1 MGGQYRNSQAAV
13 RAMGVV
19 ATFAG
24 MSATP
29 ARTLVTS
36 ALPYANGPIH
46 IGHIAGAYLPA
57 DVYVRYLRLRK
68 QDVVWVCG
76 SDEHGAAITLR
87 ARKEDTTP
95 RAIVDRYHE
104 EMQEAFAGLDI
115 AFDHYDRTS
124 SPDHHRFAQEY
135 FLTLLDKG
143 AFTQETRQ
151 QFFDP
156 IEKQFLA
163 DRYVQGGCPK
173 CGHDK
178 AYGDQCEKCGSAL
191 SPEERIEPVSILS
204 GATPEWRETTLWYL
218 PMDRHED
225 WLREYLEQG
234 TLYGNPHHDPKA
246 WKAHVIGQCKS
257 WVDGGLQSRA
267 MTRDLDWGVPVP
279 VEGADGKVLYVWLD
293 APLGYI
299 TATRNWAEKKGVDW
313 EPYWKAEDTR
323 LVHFIGKD
331 NIVFHCIIFP
341 ILLKEHGGY
350 LLPHNVPAN
359 EFMNL
364 EGDKIST
371 SRNWAVW
378 AKEYIHDFPGRS
390 DEMRYVLASIM
401 PEQKD
406 AEFTW
411 EDFQSRVNNELADV
425 LGNFVNRVVVLT
437 SKYFGGKVPAAR
449 GNWTETD
456 QSLRDLM
463 ASTPG
468 AVGESIEKYRF
479 RDALQHAM
487 GLVRAGNKY
496 LTEEEPWKVIKSDEQ
511 RTADILNLALQ
522 VTANAAI
529 VLSPFLPRT
538 SERIASALGTAHLPW
553 DAAGGDL
560 VPAGQPLGSLPILF
574 DKVTDEQVEE
584 QRGKLG
590 QSGEAEGMRDVEA
603 EKAQTTFDDFQAM
616 DLRVAEVIAA
626 EKVKGADKLLQLTV
640 RTGYDERTVVSGIA
654 EHFAPEDVVGRKV
667 TLLANLA
674 PRKIRGVVSQGMVL
688 MASTED
694 GGLRFVTPEEG
705 AEPGDII
712 R

>member
-1 MGGQYRNSQAAV
+1 MAGGSNYLRSSMKSQ
-13 RAMGVV
+13 
-19 ATFAG
+19 
-24 MSATP
+24 P

-46 IGHIAGAYLPA
+46 IGHMAGAYLPA
-57 DVYVRYLRLRK
+57 DVYVRYLRAR
-68 QDVVWVCG
+68 QRDVVWVCG

-87 ARKEDTTP
+87 ARKEGTTP

-104 EMQEAFAGLDI
+104 EMQAAFRGMDI
-115 AFDHYDRTS
+115 SFDHYDRTS
-124 SPDHHRFAQEY
+124 SAEHHAFAQEF
-135 FLTLLDKG
+135 FLTLLKKG
-143 AFTQETRQ
+143 AFTEETRQ

-156 IEKQFLA
+156 EEKQFLA
-163 DRYVQGGCPK
+163 DRYIMGTCPK
-173 CGHDK
+173 CSDDK

-191 SPEERIEPVSILS
+191 SPEDLIDPKSTLS
-204 GATPEWRETTLWYL
+204 GATPELKETTLWYL
-218 PMDRHED
+218 PMGRHED
-225 WLREYLEQG
+225 WLKEYLENG
-234 TLYGNPHHDPKA
+234 ALDGENHHDPKS
-246 WKAHVIGQCKS
+246 WKAHVLGQCKS

-299 TATRNWAEKKGVDW
+299 TATKNWAKNKGVDW
-313 EPYWKAEDTR
+313 APYWKDKDTQ

-331 NIVFHCIIFP
+331 NIVFHGIIFP
-341 ILLKEHGGY
+341 ILLKEHGDY

-378 AKEYIHDFPGRS
+378 ASEYMDDFPGRS

-406 AEFTW
+406 SEFTW

-437 SKYFGGKVPAAR
+437 TKYYEGKAPAAS
-449 GNWTETD
+449 GQWTETD
-456 QSLRDLM
+456 KALMGLM

-468 AVGESIEKYRF
+468 AVGDAMERYRF

-496 LTEEEPWKVIKSDEQ
+496 LTEEEPWKVKKTDEQ
-511 RTADILNLALQ
+511 RTADIMSLALQ

-529 VLSPFLPRT
+529 VLAPFLPKT
-538 SERIASALGTAHLPW
+538 TQKIAEALGTSDLTW
-553 DAAGGDL
+553 DAAGGEV
-560 VPAGQPLGSLPILF
+560 VPVGQSLKSLPILF
-574 DKVTDEQVEE
+574 QKVTDEQVEV
-584 QRGKLG
+584 QRAKLG
-590 QSGEAEGMRDVEA
+590 PDPSEAGLRDVES
-603 EKAQTTFDDFQAM
+603 EKPGTSFDDFQAM
-616 DLRVAEVIAA
+616 DLRVAEVVAA

-654 EHFAPEDVVGRKV
+654 AHFEPEEVVGRKV

-694 GGLRFVTPEEG
+694 GGLRFVTPDEG

>member
-1 MGGQYRNSQAAV
+1 
-13 RAMGVV
+13 
-19 ATFAG
+19 
-24 MSATP
+24 MSEQP
-29 ARTLVTS
+29 KRTLVTS

-57 DVYVRYLRLRK
+57 DLYVRYLRLKKR
-68 QDVVWVCG
+68 DVVWVCG

-87 ARKEDTTP
+87 ARKENTTP
-95 RAIVDRYHE
+95 RAIVDQYHE
-104 EMQEAFAGLDI
+104 EMQAAFAGLDI

-124 SPDHHRFAQEY
+124 SKEHHDFAQGF
-135 FLTLLDKG
+135 FLDLLKKG
-143 AFTQETRQ
+143 AFTEETRQ
-151 QFFDP
+151 QFYDP
-156 IEKQFLA
+156 EEQQFLA
-163 DRYVQGGCPK
+163 DRYIQGTCPK
-173 CGHDK
+173 CAHDA

-191 SPEERIEPVSILS
+191 SPEDLVNPRSTLS
-204 GATPEWRETTLWYL
+204 GAAPEMRETTLWYL
-218 PMDRHED
+218 PMDRHER
-225 WLREYLEQG
+225 WLREYLESG
-234 TLYGNPHHDPKA
+234 VLDGAGHHDPKA
-246 WKAHVIGQCKS
+246 WKAHVLGQCRS
-257 WVDGGLQSRA
+257 WIDGGLQSRA

-279 VEGADGKVLYVWLD
+279 VEGAEGKVLYVWLD

-299 TATRNWAEKKGVDW
+299 TATRNWAQKNGVDW
-313 EPYWKAEDTR
+313 KPYWQDKDTQ

-341 ILLKEHGGY
+341 ILLKEQGDY

-378 AKEYIHDFPGRS
+378 AQDYVDDFNGRS

-401 PEQKD
+401 PEQRD
-406 AEFTW
+406 SEFTW
-411 EDFQSRVNNELADV
+411 PDFQARVNNELADV
-425 LGNFVNRVVVLT
+425 LGNFVNRVFVL
-437 SKYFGGKVPAAR
+437 SGKFHEGKAPGAS
-449 GNWTETD
+449 GNWTAVD
-456 QSLRDLM
+456 QALRDLIT
-463 ASTPG
+463 ATPG
-468 AVGESIEKYRF
+468 LVGEAIERYRF

-496 LTEEEPWKVIKSDEQ
+496 LTEEEPWKVVKTDPD
-511 RTADILNLALQ
+511 RAADILHLALQ

-529 VLSPFLPRT
+529 VLAPFLPRT
-538 SERIASALGTAHLPW
+538 AARIAAALGTSDLPW
-553 DAAGGDL
+553 DAAGGAL
-560 VPAGQPLGSLPILF
+560 VAAGQPLGSLPILF
-574 DKVTDEQVEE
+574 EKITDEQVAE
-584 QRGKLG
+584 QQGKLG
-590 QSGEAEGMRDVEA
+590 AGVEGMRDVEP
-603 EKAQTTFDDFQAM
+603 EKTQTTFDDFQAM
-616 DLRVAEVIAA
+616 DLRVAEVLTAD
-626 EKVKGADKLLQLTV
+626 KVKGADKLLQLTV

-654 EHFAPEDVVGRKV
+654 EHFSPEEVVGRKV
-667 TLLANLA
+667 MLLANLA

>member
-1 MGGQYRNSQAAV
+1 
-13 RAMGVV
+13 
-19 ATFAG
+19 

-29 ARTLVTS
+29 KRTLVTS

-57 DVYVRYLRLRK
+57 DLFVRYLRARK
-68 QDVVWVCG
+68 RDVVWVCG

-87 ARKEDTTP
+87 ARKEGTTP
-95 RAIVDRYHE
+95 RAIVDLYHE
-104 EMQEAFAGLDI
+104 EMQEAFRGLDI
-115 AFDHYDRTS
+115 DFDHYDRTS
-124 SPDHHRFAQEY
+124 SAEHHAFAQGF
-135 FLTLLDKG
+135 FLDLLEKG
-143 AFTQETRQ
+143 AFTEETRQ
-151 QFFDP
+151 QFYDP
-156 IEKQFLA
+156 VEGQFLA
-163 DRYVQGGCPK
+163 DRYIQGTCPK
-173 CGHDK
+173 CGHDG
-178 AYGDQCEKCGSAL
+178 AYGDQCESCGTAL
-191 SPEERIEPVSILS
+191 SPDELVNPRSTLS
-204 GATPEWRETTLWYL
+204 GAAPERRDTTLWYL

-225 WLREYLEQG
+225 WLREYLDKGILEG
-234 TLYGNPHHDPKA
+234 KEHHDPKG
-246 WKAHVIGQCKS
+246 WKAHVLGQCRS
-257 WVDGGLQSRA
+257 WIDGGLQSRA

-279 VEGADGKVLYVWLD
+279 VEGAEGKVLYVWLD

-299 TATRNWAEKKGVDW
+299 TATRNWAEREGVDW
-313 EPYWKAEDTR
+313 KPYWMDEDTQ

-378 AKEYIHDFPGRS
+378 AKQYIEDFPGRS

-411 EDFQSRVNNELADV
+411 QDFQSRVNNELADV
-425 LGNFVNRVVVLT
+425 LGNFVNRVFVLT
-437 SKYFGGKVPAAR
+437 GKFHGGKVPGASGDWKEVDQTLLELIAA
-449 GNWTETD
+449 
-456 QSLRDLM
+456 
-463 ASTPG
+463 TPD
-468 AVGESIEKYRF
+468 AVGNAIERYRF

-496 LTEEEPWKVIKSDEQ
+496 LTEEEPWKVVKTDPL
-511 RTADILNLALQ
+511 RAADILHLALQ

-538 SERIASALGTAHLPW
+538 AERLASALGTSKLPW
-553 DAAGGDL
+553 DAAGGAL
-560 VPAGQPLGSLPILF
+560 VAEGQPLGELPILF
-574 DKVTDEQVEE
+574 EKITDEQVQE
-584 QRGKLG
+584 QQAKLG
-590 QSGEAEGMRDVEA
+590 PDQAGLRDVET

-616 DLRVAEVIAA
+616 DLRVAEVLAA

-654 EHFAPEDVVGRKV
+654 EHFSPEEVVGRKV
-667 TLLANLA
+667 VLLANLA

-694 GGLRFVTPEEG
+694 GGLRFVTPEDG
-705 AEPGDII
+705 AEAGDVI

>member
-1 MGGQYRNSQAAV
+1 
-13 RAMGVV
+13 
-19 ATFAG
+19 
-24 MSATP
+24 MSGNRKVSNGKLTSSP
-29 ARTLVTS
+29 MSRKPSRTLVTS

-57 DVYVRYLRLRK
+57 DLYVRYLRARK
-68 QDVVWVCG
+68 RDVVWVCG

-87 ARKEDTTP
+87 ARKEGTTP

-104 EMQEAFAGLDI
+104 EMQEAFRGLDI

-124 SPDHHRFAQEY
+124 STEHHAFAQEF
-135 FLTLLDKG
+135 FLDLLKKG
-143 AFTQETRQ
+143 AFTEETRQ
-151 QFFDP
+151 QFYDP

-163 DRYVQGGCPK
+163 DRYIQGSCPK
-173 CGHDK
+173 CEHDN
-178 AYGDQCEKCGSAL
+178 AFGDQCEKCGSAL
-191 SPEERIEPVSILS
+191 SPEELINPVSTLS
-204 GATPEWRETTLWYL
+204 GATPEMRDTTLWYL

-225 WLREYLEQG
+225 WLRKYLEEG
-234 TLYGNPHHDPKA
+234 TLDGAQHHDAKA

-279 VEGADGKVLYVWLD
+279 VEGAEGKVLYVWLD

-299 TATRNWAEKKGVDW
+299 TATQNWARKTGADW
-313 EPYWKAEDTR
+313 EPYWKDEGTQ

-364 EGDKIST
+364 QGDKIST

-378 AKEYIHDFPGRS
+378 AKEYMDDFPGRS

-425 LGNFVNRVVVLT
+425 LGNFVNRVFVLT
-437 SKYFGGKVPAAR
+437 GKFHGGKVPGAS
-449 GNWTETD
+449 GTWTEVD
-456 QSLRDLM
+456 QSLLDLM
-463 ASTPG
+463 ASTPDSVG
-468 AVGESIEKYRF
+468 DAVERYRF

-496 LTEEEPWKVIKSDEQ
+496 LTEEEPWKVIKTDPV
-511 RTADILNLALQ
+511 RAADILHLALQ

-529 VLSPFLPRT
+529 VLAPFLPRT
-538 SERIASALGTAHLPW
+538 AARLGEALGTADLPW
-553 DAAGGDL
+553 DAAGGAL
-560 VPAGQPLGSLPILF
+560 VAEGQPLGELPILF
-574 DKVTDEQVEE
+574 EKITDAQVEE
-584 QRGKLG
+584 QKGKLG
-590 QSGEAEGMRDVEA
+590 AGVEGMRDVEP

-616 DLRVAEVIAA
+616 DLRVAEVVAA

-654 EHFAPEDVVGRKV
+654 EHFSPEEVVGRKV

-674 PRKIRGVVSQGMVL
+674 PRKIRGVVSQGMIL

-705 AEPGDII
+705 AEPGDVI

>member
-1 MGGQYRNSQAAV
+1 
-13 RAMGVV
+13 
-19 ATFAG
+19 
-24 MSATP
+24 MSEQP

-57 DVYVRYLRLRK
+57 DLYVRYLRSRK
-68 QDVVWVCG
+68 RDVVWVCG

-87 ARKEDTTP
+87 ARKEGTTP

-104 EMQEAFAGLDI
+104 EMQAAFFGLDI

-124 SPDHHRFAQEY
+124 SEEHHAFAQAF
-135 FLTLLDKG
+135 FLELLEKG
-143 AFTQETRQ
+143 AFTEETRQ
-151 QFFDP
+151 QFYDP
-156 IEKQFLA
+156 VEKQFLA
-163 DRYVQGGCPK
+163 DRYIQGGCPK
-173 CGHDK
+173 CAHDK

-191 SPEERIEPVSILS
+191 SPEELIGPKSTLS
-204 GATPEWRETTLWYL
+204 GATPELRETTLWYL
-218 PMDRHED
+218 PMERHEE
-225 WLREYLEQG
+225 WLRTYLAEG
-234 TLYGNPHHDPKA
+234 KLDGEEHHDTAA
-246 WKAHVIGQCKS
+246 WKAHVLGQCRS
-257 WVDGGLQSRA
+257 WIDGGLQSRA

-313 EPYWKAEDTR
+313 EPYWKDKDTQ
-323 LVHFIGKD
+323 LLHFIGKD

-378 AKEYIHDFPGRS
+378 AKEYIDDFPGRS

-437 SKYFGGKVPAAR
+437 SKYFGSKVPQASQHR
-449 GNWTETD
+449 TETD
-456 QSLRDLM
+456 EALCALM
-463 ASTPG
+463 ASTPASVG
-468 AVGESIEKYRF
+468 ASIEKFRF

-487 GLVRAGNKY
+487 ALVRAGNKY
-496 LTEEEPWKVIKSDEQ
+496 LTEEEPWKVMKTDPQ
-511 RTADILNLALQ
+511 RTADILNLTIQ

-538 SERIASALGTAHLPW
+538 AKKMAEALGTDHLPW
-553 DAAGGDL
+553 DAAGGEV
-560 VPAGQPLGSLPILF
+560 VPAGQPLGALPILF
-574 DKVTDEQVEE
+574 EKFTDEQVDE
-584 QRGKLG
+584 QRAKLG
-590 QSGEAEGMRDVEA
+590 NQKGKEGMRDVDD
-603 EKAQTTFDDFQAM
+603 EKDQTTFDDFQAM

-654 EHFAPEDVVGRKV
+654 EHFSPEEVVGRKV

-694 GGLRFVTPEEG
+694 GELRFVTPEEG

>member
-1 MGGQYRNSQAAV
+1 
-13 RAMGVV
+13 
-19 ATFAG
+19 
-24 MSATP
+24 MSKLP

-46 IGHIAGAYLPA
+46 IGHMAGAYLPA
-57 DVYVRYLRLRK
+57 DLYVRYLRARK
-68 QDVVWVCG
+68 RDVVWVCG

-87 ARKEDTTP
+87 ARKEGTTP
-95 RAIVDRYHE
+95 RDIVDRYHE
-104 EMQEAFAGLDI
+104 EMQDAFRGLDI
-115 AFDHYDRTS
+115 SFDHYDRTS
-124 SPDHHRFAQEY
+124 SPEHHAFAQEY
-135 FLTLLDKG
+135 FLTLLEKG
-143 AFTQETRQ
+143 AFTQETRK

-156 IEKQFLA
+156 VEKQFLA
-163 DRYVQGGCPK
+163 DRYVQGTCPK
-173 CGHDK
+173 CGHDG

-191 SPEERIEPVSILS
+191 SPEELIDPKSTLS
-204 GATPEWRETTLWYL
+204 GSTPEWKDTTLWYL

-234 TLYGNPHHDPKA
+234 TLEGQAHHDPKA
-246 WKAHVIGQCKS
+246 WKAHVLGQCKS

-299 TATRNWAEKKGVDW
+299 TATRNWAEKHGVDW
-313 EPYWKAEDTR
+313 EPYWKGEDTQ

-378 AKEYIHDFPGRS
+378 AKEYIDDFPGRS
-390 DEMRYVLASIM
+390 DEMRYVLASIL

-437 SKYFGGKVPAAR
+437 GKYFDGKVPDVSGA
-449 GNWTETD
+449 WTDTD
-456 QSLRDLM
+456 VALRDLM
-463 ASTPG
+463 AATPA
-468 AVGESIEKYRF
+468 AVGDAIERYRF

-487 GLVRAGNKY
+487 ALVRAGNKY
-496 LTEEEPWKVIKSDEQ
+496 LTEEEPWKVIKTDEQ

-529 VLSPFLPRT
+529 VLGPFLPRT
-538 SERIASALGTAHLPW
+538 AEKLTEALGTSALPW

-560 VPAGQPLGSLPILF
+560 VPTGQPLGSLPILF
-574 DKVTDEQVEE
+574 EKITDEQVEA
-584 QRGKLG
+584 QRTKLG
-590 QSGEAEGMRDVEA
+590 PDPAEAGLRDVEP
-603 EKAQTTFDDFQAM
+603 EKSGTTFDDFQAM
-616 DLRVAEVIAA
+616 DLRVAEVVAA

-654 EHFAPEDVVGRKV
+654 QHFAPEDVVGRKV

-705 AEPGDII
+705 AEPGDVI

>member
-1 MGGQYRNSQAAV
+1 
-13 RAMGVV
+13 
-19 ATFAG
+19 
-24 MSATP
+24 MSEHP

-57 DVYVRYLRLRK
+57 DLYVRYLRARK
-68 QDVVWVCG
+68 RDVVWVCG

-87 ARKEDTTP
+87 ARKEGTTP

-104 EMQEAFAGLDI
+104 EMQAAFHGLDI

-124 SPDHHRFAQEY
+124 SAEHHAFAQEY
-135 FLTLLDKG
+135 FLELLDKG
-143 AFTQETRQ
+143 AFTQETRK

-156 IEKQFLA
+156 VEKQFLA
-163 DRYVQGGCPK
+163 DRYVQGTCPK
-173 CGHDK
+173 CEHNG

-191 SPEERIEPVSILS
+191 SSEELIDPKSTLS
-204 GATPEWRETTLWYL
+204 GTTPEWKDTTLWYL

-225 WLREYLEQG
+225 WLREYLEKG
-234 TLYGNPHHDPKA
+234 ELDGEPHHNPKA
-246 WKAHVIGQCKS
+246 WKAHVLGQCKS

-299 TATRNWAEKKGVDW
+299 TATKNWAEKNGRDW
-313 EPYWKAEDTR
+313 EPYWKDQDTQ

-378 AKEYIHDFPGRS
+378 AKEYVEDFPGRS

-411 EDFQSRVNNELADV
+411 EDFQARVNNELADV
-425 LGNFVNRVVVLT
+425 LGNFVNRVIVLT
-437 SKYFGGKVPAAR
+437 GKYFDGKVPAAS
-449 GNWTETD
+449 GQWTETD
-456 QSLRDLM
+456 ESLRTLM
-463 ASTPG
+463 AATPE
-468 AVGESIEKYRF
+468 AVGSAIERYRF

-496 LTEEEPWKVIKSDEQ
+496 LTEEEPWKAIKTDAQ

-529 VLSPFLPRT
+529 VLAPFLPRT
-538 SERIASALGTAHLPW
+538 ADKLSAALGTTALPW

-560 VPAGQPLGSLPILF
+560 VPTGQPLGALPILF
-574 DKVTDEQVEE
+574 EKVTDEQVAS
-584 QRGKLG
+584 QREKLG
-590 QSGEAEGMRDVEA
+590 PDPSEAGLRDVEP
-603 EKAQTTFDDFQAM
+603 EKAGTTFDDFQAM
-616 DLRVAEVIAA
+616 DLRVAEVVAA

-654 EHFAPEDVVGRKV
+654 EHFSPEEVVGRKV

-705 AEPGDII
+705 AEPGDVI

>member
-1 MGGQYRNSQAAV
+1 
-13 RAMGVV
+13 
-19 ATFAG
+19 
-24 MSATP
+24 
-29 ARTLVTS
+29 
-36 ALPYANGPIH
+36 
-46 IGHIAGAYLPA
+46 
-57 DVYVRYLRLRK
+57 
-68 QDVVWVCG
+68 
-76 SDEHGAAITLR
+76 
-87 ARKEDTTP
+87 
-95 RAIVDRYHE
+95 
-104 EMQEAFAGLDI
+104 
-115 AFDHYDRTS
+115 
-124 SPDHHRFAQEY
+124 
-135 FLTLLDKG
+135 
-143 AFTQETRQ
+143 
-151 QFFDP
+151 
-156 IEKQFLA
+156 
-163 DRYVQGGCPK
+163 
-173 CGHDK
+173 
-178 AYGDQCEKCGSAL
+178 
-191 SPEERIEPVSILS
+191 
-204 GATPEWRETTLWYL
+204 
-218 PMDRHED
+218 
-225 WLREYLEQG
+225 
-234 TLYGNPHHDPKA
+234 
-246 WKAHVIGQCKS
+246 
-257 WVDGGLQSRA
+257 

-313 EPYWKAEDTR
+313 EPYWKDKDTR
-323 LVHFIGKD
+323 LLHFIGKD

-378 AKEYIHDFPGRS
+378 AKEYIDDFPGRS

-437 SKYFGGKVPAAR
+437 SKYFDSKVPEASQHR
-449 GNWTETD
+449 TETD
-456 QSLRDLM
+456 EALCALM
-463 ASTPG
+463 ASTPASVG
-468 AVGESIEKYRF
+468 ASIEKFRF

-487 GLVRAGNKY
+487 ALVRAGNKY
-496 LTEEEPWKVIKSDEQ
+496 LTEEEPWKVMKTDPQ
-511 RTADILNLALQ
+511 RTADILNLTLQ

-529 VLSPFLPRT
+529 VLSPFLPQT
-538 SERIASALGTAHLPW
+538 SKKMAEALGTAHLPW
-553 DAAGGDL
+553 DAAGGDI
-560 VPAGQPLGSLPILF
+560 VPTGQPLGALPILF
-574 DKVTDEQVEE
+574 EKVTDEQVEE
-584 QRGKLG
+584 QRAKLG
-590 QSGEAEGMRDVEA
+590 DQKGEEGMRDVED

-654 EHFAPEDVVGRKV
+654 AHFSPEEVVGRKV

>member
-1 MGGQYRNSQAAV
+1 
-13 RAMGVV
+13 
-19 ATFAG
+19 
-24 MSATP
+24 MSEQP

-57 DVYVRYLRLRK
+57 DLYVRYLRSRRR
-68 QDVVWVCG
+68 DVVWVCG

-87 ARKEDTTP
+87 ARKEGTTP

-104 EMQEAFAGLDI
+104 EMQAAFLGLDI

-124 SPDHHRFAQEY
+124 SEGHHAFAQAF
-135 FLTLLDKG
+135 FLELLEKG
-143 AFTQETRQ
+143 AFTEETRQ
-151 QFFDP
+151 QFYDP
-156 IEKQFLA
+156 VEKQFLA
-163 DRYVQGGCPK
+163 DRYIQGGCPK

-191 SPEERIEPVSILS
+191 SPEELIEPKSTLS
-204 GATPEWRETTLWYL
+204 GATPELRETTLWYL
-218 PMDRHED
+218 PMERHEE
-225 WLREYLEQG
+225 WLRTYLAEG
-234 TLYGNPHHDPKA
+234 RLDGEAHHDTAA
-246 WKAHVIGQCKS
+246 WKAHVLGQCRS
-257 WVDGGLQSRA
+257 WIDGGLQSRA

-313 EPYWKAEDTR
+313 EPYWKDKDTR
-323 LVHFIGKD
+323 LLHFIGKD

-378 AKEYIHDFPGRS
+378 AKEYIDDFPGRS

-437 SKYFGGKVPAAR
+437 SKYFDSKVPGASQHK
-449 GNWTETD
+449 TETD
-456 QSLRDLM
+456 EALCALM
-463 ASTPG
+463 ASTP
-468 AVGESIEKYRF
+468 ASVGSSIEKFRF

-487 GLVRAGNKY
+487 ALVRAGNKY
-496 LTEEEPWKVIKSDEQ
+496 LTEEEPWKVMKTNPQ
-511 RTADILNLALQ
+511 RTADILNLTLQ

-529 VLSPFLPRT
+529 VLSPFLPQT
-538 SERIASALGTAHLPW
+538 SKKMAEALGTAHLPW
-553 DAAGGDL
+553 DAAGGEV
-560 VPAGQPLGSLPILF
+560 VPAGQPLGALPILF
-574 DKVTDEQVEE
+574 EKVTDEQVEE
-584 QRGKLG
+584 QRAKLG
-590 QSGEAEGMRDVEA
+590 DQKGEEGMRDAED
-603 EKAQTTFDDFQAM
+603 EKAQTTFDDFQTM
-616 DLRVAEVIAA
+616 DLRVAEVISA
-626 EKVKGADKLLQLTV
+626 EKIKGADKLLQLTV

-654 EHFAPEDVVGRKV
+654 EHFSPEEVVGRKV